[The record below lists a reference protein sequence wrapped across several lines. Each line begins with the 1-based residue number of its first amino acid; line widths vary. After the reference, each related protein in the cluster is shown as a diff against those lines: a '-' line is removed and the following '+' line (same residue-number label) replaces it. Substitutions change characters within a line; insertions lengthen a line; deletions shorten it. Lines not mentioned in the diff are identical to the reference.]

1 MKHLS
6 PGRRAF
12 LAVNYTVLV
21 FAALICLLPLVYVL
35 AVSFSSSAAA
45 MANAVTLWPVDFTLK
60 SYEYV
65 VRKPAFYLS
74 FFVSVKRVL
83 LAVPVNMLL
92 TTLAAYPLSK
102 SRASF
107 RARNVFTW
115 YFVITMLFSG
125 GLIPWFLTVYSTGLL
140 DTIWALVLP
149 SALPVFNMIILMN
162 FFRSLP
168 KELEEAALIDG
179 AGQWTILARIFVP
192 LSVPSLATLVLFCL
206 VANWNAWFDGLILM
220 NDPNN
225 YPLQSY
231 LQTVVVNRD
240 ITMLSVKDAEAL
252 SEISDRTVKCAQIF
266 IAMLPIL
273 GFYPLLQKYFTT
285 GMILGGV
292 KG

>member
-1 MKHLS
+1 MRYES
-6 PGRRAF
+6 MGRKIF
-12 LAVNYTVLV
+12 LVINHVFLI
-21 FAALICLLPLVYVL
+21 FAALICLLPLIYVL

-45 MANAVTLWPVDFTLK
+45 MANEVTLWPVDFTLK
-60 SYEYV
+60 SYQYV
-65 VRKPAFYLS
+65 IRKPAFYLS
-74 FFVSVKRVL
+74 FFISIKRVL
-83 LAVPVNMLL
+83 LAVPINMLL
-92 TTLAAYPLSK
+92 TILVAYPLSK
-102 SRASF
+102 SRSTF
-107 RARNVFTW
+107 RARNIFTW

-125 GLIPWFLTVYSTGLL
+125 GLVPWFLTIYNTGLL
-140 DTIWALVLP
+140 DTIWALVIP

-162 FFRSLP
+162 YFRSLP

-179 AGQWTILARIFVP
+179 AGQWTIMARIFVP
-192 LSVPSLATLVLFCL
+192 LSIPSLATLVLFCL
-206 VANWNAWFDGLILM
+206 VTNWNSWFDGLILM

-231 LQTVVVNRD
+231 LQTVVINRD

-266 IAMLPIL
+266 IAMIPIL

-285 GMILGGV
+285 GMVLGGV